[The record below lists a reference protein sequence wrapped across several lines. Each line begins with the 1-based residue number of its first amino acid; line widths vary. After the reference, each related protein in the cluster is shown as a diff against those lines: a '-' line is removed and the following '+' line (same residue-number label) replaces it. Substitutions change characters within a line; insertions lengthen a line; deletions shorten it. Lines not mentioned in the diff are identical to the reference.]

1 MSEQVKVDIDKLGV
15 ATVTLN
21 RPEKH
26 NAFNQDVIKTLTGE
40 LSKLNNNDDAR
51 VVVLTGEGK
60 SFSAGADLNWMR
72 SMADYSEDEN
82 LEDSLR
88 LAELMWTLDGL
99 QKPTVAR
106 INGSVFGGGVGLVAC
121 CDIAVS
127 VENAKFALT
136 EVRLGLVPAVISPF
150 VIRAI
155 GSRQARRFFMTG
167 EAMPAELAER
177 IGLLH
182 EVVSEDKLDEAVTV
196 HVKRLL
202 KGGPNALQAS
212 KELIDSIHG
221 QGISARE
228 AAKMKTSRLI
238 AQLRVSAEGQ
248 EGLSAFL
255 EKRPPKWVDKT

>member
-1 MSEQVKVDIDKLGV
+1 MTEQVKVNIDAQGV

-26 NAFNQDVIKTLTGE
+26 NAFNQDVIQELTATF
-40 LSKLNNNDDAR
+40 SKLNNDDSVR

-72 SMADYSEDEN
+72 SMAEYSEDEN

-127 VENAKFALT
+127 VAEAKFALT

-155 GSRQARRFFMTG
+155 GTRQARRFFMTG
-167 EAMPAELAER
+167 EAMDAELAEKVN
-177 IGLLH
+177 LVH
-182 EVVSEDKLDEAVTV
+182 EVVAADQLDEAVTV

-202 KGGPNALQAS
+202 KGGPNALRAS

-238 AQLRVSAEGQ
+238 AQLRVSEEGQ

-255 EKRPPKWVDKT
+255 EKRAPNWVGK